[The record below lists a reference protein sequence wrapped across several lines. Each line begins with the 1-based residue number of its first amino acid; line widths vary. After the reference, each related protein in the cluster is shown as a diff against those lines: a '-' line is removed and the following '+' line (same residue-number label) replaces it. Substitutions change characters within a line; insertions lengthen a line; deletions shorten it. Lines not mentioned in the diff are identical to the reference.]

1 MARIPEEVIERVK
14 REVSLVRLVEL
25 AGIELQRQGKDLVGR
40 CPFHEDRTPSLVVSP
55 ESNLWHCLGACQ
67 VGGSVIDW
75 TMRREGV
82 SFPHAVELLRDG
94 VAPTP
99 VNGRRAVRSTVTRL
113 SSPLPA
119 GANDRELMERV
130 VGFYAQTLKE
140 SPQAVDYLKLRGLHH
155 GELVERFRLGYAN
168 RTLGFGCRRK
178 TARRARSCAARC
190 NGWVC
195 CVSPGT
201 STCLGRWWSRCL
213 MSTGRRCSS
222 MGARSAAGCGRARHV
237 ICICRVRVV
246 ACSTATRWRRQAG
259 S

>member
-1 MARIPEEVIERVK
+1 MARIPEEVIERLK

-25 AGIELQRQGKDLVGR
+25 AGIELKRQGKDLVGC

-119 GANDRELMERV
+119 GGNDRELMERV

-140 SPQAVDYLKLRGLHH
+140 SPQAVDYLKLRGLH
-155 GELVERFRLGYAN
+155 GEPGACHLFRHTMATLMLEGGADIRFIQQMLGHADITSTQIYTQVSLAALSAVHAAN
-168 RTLGFGCRRK
+168 APRRRK
-178 TARRARSCAARC
+178 SATQHPSRRR
-190 NGWVC
+190 
-195 CVSPGT
+195 
-201 STCLGRWWSRCL
+201 
-213 MSTGRRCSS
+213 
-222 MGARSAAGCGRARHV
+222 
-237 ICICRVRVV
+237 
-246 ACSTATRWRRQAG
+246 
-259 S
+259 